1 MLETLAL
8 TAGLVMGCGGT
19 SMSQQ
24 IPDQRGRR
32 YALEI
37 DTLGVEAKVPASADR
52 VWAVLPAV
60 FADLGLEVNFR
71 EPATRRAGACYQR
84 VHGRLAGAP
93 LSTFLDC
100 GDSRSVPNADRFEV
114 AMTVLVTVVPAGDQA
129 AKVHAFVIGVGD
141 DAASSNSKTWCYSTG
156 ALEARIRRLVETK
169 LAA

>member
-32 YALEI
+32 YAHEI
-37 DTLGVEAKVPASADR
+37 ETLGVEAKVPASADR
-52 VWAVLPAV
+52 AWAVLPAV

-71 EPATRRAGACYQR
+71 EPATRRAGVCYQR
-84 VHGRLAGAP
+84 VHGRLAGAL

-114 AMTVLVTVVPAGDQA
+114 AMTVLATVVPAGDQA
-129 AKVHAFVIGVGD
+129 AKLHAFVIGVGD

-169 LAA
+169 LAS